1 MTIFLNYLFNGF
13 SLMHADDTT
22 REYMTSKAA
31 KIQVGLLGIFSKD
44 NLYDFILKE
53 RKKCYL

>member
-1 MTIFLNYLFNGF
+1 
-13 SLMHADDTT
+13 MHADDTT